1 MISNK
6 KNLELVQK
14 AYDMGYAHGLADGK
28 DEKHME
34 IIRML
39 TVKLDGTD
47 WLQEDPLHIRDI
59 VPLVEGQAKKPAPSE
74 NVWG

>member
-6 KNLELVQK
+6 KSLKLIQE
-14 AYDMGYAHGLADGK
+14 AYDMGYAHGKHDGK

-34 IIRML
+34 IVRML
-39 TVKLDGTD
+39 TIKLDGTD

-59 VPLVEGQAKKPAPSE
+59 VPLVKGEKTTKTNE